1 MSVNQKATLKDL
13 VDSLGKVKAKLAD
26 LSEDEDVLKEMIKS
40 RLKGEHSAE
49 GKMFRCTVSTYDV
62 TTVDYREVVESLR
75 QTPKLKRL
83 VADAT
88 LTVPR
93 TTVKVT
99 SRTGKEGKV

>member
-1 MSVNQKATLKDL
+1 M
-13 VDSLGKVKAKLAD
+13 AD
-26 LSEDEDVLKEMIKS
+26 LAADEEVLKELIKS
-40 RLKGEHSAE
+40 KMEAKKDKSAE
-49 GKMFRCTVSTYDV
+49 GHLFRCTVSTYDV
-62 TTVDYREVVESLR
+62 TTVDYREVVEALP

-99 SRTGKEGKV
+99 SRTGKEGKA